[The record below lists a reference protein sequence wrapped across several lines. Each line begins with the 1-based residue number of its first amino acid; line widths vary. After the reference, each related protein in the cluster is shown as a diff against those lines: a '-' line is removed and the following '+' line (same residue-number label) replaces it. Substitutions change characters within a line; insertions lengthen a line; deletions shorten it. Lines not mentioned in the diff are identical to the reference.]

1 MMSKINT
8 QSNPGPG
15 LQRIGLAFAVTLLM
29 AGCASA
35 PAPTA
40 QMAVAKVEVNNAMSA
55 GGNEYAPVQLK
66 AAMDEL
72 NGAEKAMAAE
82 NYEQARTMAERA
94 EVDAKLAAATA
105 RSAKAQKAAETVKAD
120 VQVLRNELD
129 RKQQ

>member
-1 MMSKINT
+1 MKPTHPELS
-8 QSNPGPG
+8 SG
-15 LQRIGLAFAVTLLM
+15 LQRLALAFAATLLM

-40 QMAVAKVEVNNAMSA
+40 QMAVAKAEVNNAMRA
-55 GGNEYAPVQLK
+55 GGNEYAPVQLRT
-66 AAMDEL
+66 AMDEL

-82 NYEQARTMAERA
+82 HYEQARSLAERA

-105 RSAKAQKAAETVKAD
+105 TSAKAQKAAETVKAD
-120 VQVLRNELD
+120 VQILRNELD

>member
-1 MMSKINT
+1 MSKTKTHSI
-8 QSNPGPG
+8 SSPG
-15 LQRIGLAFAVTLLM
+15 LQRIGLVFAVTLLM
-29 AGCASA
+29 AGCASV
-35 PAPTA
+35 PPPSA

-72 NGAEKAMAAE
+72 NEAEKAMAVKD
-82 NYEQARTMAERA
+82 YEQARAMAERA

-105 RSAKAQKAAETVKAD
+105 RSVKAQKAAETVKAD
-120 VQVLRNELD
+120 VRVLRNELD